1 MENMY
6 KTMKF
11 QNDYYKKII
20 KQILKMSNK
29 LQSEIAEYKRVII
42 NLENQLNLSN
52 NNNIR
57 TIVGDEN
64 TKTPIFLKDTDLNI
78 SQSPFKRQRGE
89 SFDVGSRNNTTK
101 PYHNVS
107 PLPPNTIPTS
117 TVARVSLKFGNTM
130 LPPLI
135 RGSKILNESTRLG
148 QMQERPISARS
159 DTTPSHGDKIIG
171 GTQYKSNEPIRR
183 SDQSLNSNLQYQYKS
198 QEQMNQQRPYTT
210 GTQSVSDRVRSPIIR
225 TSNITSRVTPS
236 VYGDTNRSIPVYTPN
251 KNWSRPSS

>member
-20 KQILKMSNK
+20 KQILKMNNK
-29 LQSEIAEYKRVII
+29 IQSEVAECKRVII

-64 TKTPIFLKDTDLNI
+64 TKTPIFLKDADLNI

-89 SFDVGSRNNTTK
+89 SFDVVSRNNTIN

-107 PLPPNTIPTS
+107 PIPTNTIPTS
-117 TVARVSLKFGNTM
+117 NVARVSLKFGNTI

-135 RGSKILNESTRLG
+135 RGSKILNESTKLG

-159 DTTPSHGDKIIG
+159 DTTPSHGDKIIS
-171 GTQYKSNEPIRR
+171 GTQYIFSEPIR
-183 SDQSLNSNLQYQYKS
+183 SSGQSLNSSIQYQYKS
-198 QEQMNQQRPYTT
+198 QDQMNQQRPYTT
-210 GTQSVSDRVRSPIIR
+210 GTQSVSDRVRSPIMR
-225 TSNITSRVTPS
+225 TSNITSRVTPN
-236 VYGDTNRSIPVYTPN
+236 DDANRSIPVYTPN

>member
-20 KQILKMSNK
+20 KQILKMNSK
-29 LQSEIAEYKRVII
+29 LQSEIAEYKRVVI
-42 NLENQLNLSN
+42 NLENQLYLNKN
-52 NNNIR
+52 NNNR

-64 TKTPIFLKDTDLNI
+64 TKTTIFLKDADLNI

-89 SFDVGSRNNTTK
+89 SFDRSNNTRN

-107 PLPPNTIPTS
+107 PSPPNTTATS
-117 TVARVSLKFGNTM
+117 NVASVSLKFGNTM

-135 RGSKILNESTRLG
+135 RGSKILNESTRSG

-159 DTTPSHGDKIIG
+159 DTTLSHGDKIIG
-171 GTQYKSNEPIRR
+171 GTQYKSIESIRR

-236 VYGDTNRSIPVYTPN
+236 VYSDTNRSVPVYTPN